1 MPNNKNTVI
10 KIKGADAF
18 NRKVLNGSGLQIVRF
33 CAEWSGP
40 CQIMGP
46 IYEEMFTLYK
56 DAASF
61 YKIDI
66 DEVPLLKE
74 LLSISELPTIII
86 YKNSVIV
93 EIVVGL
99 IARDALIARLEKI
112 IK

>member
-1 MPNNKNTVI
+1 MI
-10 KIKGADAF
+10 KITDKKAF
-18 NRKVLNGSGLQIVRF
+18 GEKVLKGKGLQIVRF

-56 DAASF
+56 GAASF

>member
-1 MPNNKNTVI
+1 MI
-10 KIKGADAF
+10 KITDKKAF
-18 NRKVLNGSGLQIVRF
+18 GEKVLKGKGLQIVRF

-56 DAASF
+56 GAASF

-66 DEVPLLKE
+66 DEAPLLKE
-74 LLSISELPTIII
+74 LLSIAELPTILM

-93 EIVVGL
+93 EVIVGL
-99 IARDALIARLEKI
+99 IARDSLIARLEKV